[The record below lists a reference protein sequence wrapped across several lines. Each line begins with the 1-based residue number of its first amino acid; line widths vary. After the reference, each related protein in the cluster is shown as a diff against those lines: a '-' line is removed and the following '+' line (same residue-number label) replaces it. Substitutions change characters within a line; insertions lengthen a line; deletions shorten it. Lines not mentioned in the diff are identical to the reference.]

1 MHWGPLWNLS
11 DVCSLKQSY
20 IGLYWSHNAWF
31 APWWPTLRSRPA
43 VPSSRVSIMQEKK
56 RVNRIK
62 PKLKSL
68 YNYIAPRRSEM
79 VFSRNF
85 WNWIGLSLTQKRIP
99 PSYFIGFRRWI
110 FEIYLQ
116 IHYSKLD
123 KQRWILFWT
132 ILTIWN
138 SFLQIRLRAAKA
150 KDILFLGWDF
160 SPTQSHEFPFFSFS
174 LSLFSSF
181 ISIERHGDSCP
192 SPKAKKFVHCLWPV
206 LHLICVYDIRFSK
219 TIVNDVHDVE
229 FGWC

>member
-56 RVNRIK
+56 RVNWIK

-116 IHYSKLD
+116 IHYSRWD
-123 KQRWILFWT
+123 KQHWILFWT

-138 SFLQIRLRAAKA
+138 SFLQIRLRSAKA

-160 SPTQSHEFPFFSFS
+160 FPSESWVSFF
-174 LSLFSSF
+174 LILPLF
-181 ISIERHGDSCP
+181 
-192 SPKAKKFVHCLWPV
+192 V
-206 LHLICVYDIRFSK
+206 LVIHQHWTTWGQL
-219 TIVNDVHDVE
+219 
-229 FGWC
+229 GQ

>member
-56 RVNRIK
+56 RVNWIK

-110 FEIYLQ
+110 FEIYHQ

-132 ILTIWN
+132 VFDYLKFISPNKIESGESKGHPILGMGFFPPTVM
-138 SFLQIRLRAAKA
+138 SFLFSHSPSLCSRHSSAA
-150 KDILFLGWDF
+150 
-160 SPTQSHEFPFFSFS
+160 Q
-174 LSLFSSF
+174 
-181 ISIERHGDSCP
+181 
-192 SPKAKKFVHCLWPV
+192 AKKFVHCLWPV

>member
-56 RVNRIK
+56 RVNWIK

-68 YNYIAPRRSEM
+68 YNYIAPRRSET

-132 ILTIWN
+132 VFDYLKFISPNKIESGESKGHPILGMGFFPPQSWV
-138 SFLQIRLRAAKA
+138 SFFL
-150 KDILFLGWDF
+150 ILPLFVLVIHQHWTTWGQLPISKSQKF
-160 SPTQSHEFPFFSFS
+160 CT
-174 LSLFSSF
+174 LSLFCATSNL
-181 ISIERHGDSCP
+181 R
-192 SPKAKKFVHCLWPV
+192 LW
-206 LHLICVYDIRFSK
+206 Y
-219 TIVNDVHDVE
+219 
-229 FGWC
+229 